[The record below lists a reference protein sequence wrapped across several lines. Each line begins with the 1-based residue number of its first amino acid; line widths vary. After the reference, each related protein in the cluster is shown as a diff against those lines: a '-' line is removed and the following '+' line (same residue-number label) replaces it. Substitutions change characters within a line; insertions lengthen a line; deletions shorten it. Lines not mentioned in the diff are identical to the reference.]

1 MRSPAR
7 REQTGELVEQQG
19 KILKLRTGAG
29 LARPRGQVEL
39 FPAGGLA
46 GLPSAQAA
54 KLRRKL
60 G

>member
-1 MRSPAR
+1 
-7 REQTGELVEQQG
+7 VEQQG